1 MNVYLGLSPLG
12 LGLQHRPHHN
22 ISAACHRHVRWRFAL
37 CILHL
42 ATYIH
47 IGMTPP
53 SDQRMNAC
61 IVFSPLGFGLLHRS
75 RSINKIYQ
83 RRTTAARAFAL
94 RIVYSATHIHIGMVP
109 SSDQRMNFLHWRF
122 TIGFW
127 TTTSPPWR
135 FTAACRR
142 SRARAGASHRVFSV
156 VYPHLYDPV
165 FRPENDFVHWVSTN
179 GFSTAP
185 RSHIITYKTCQRRAT
200 AARARVC
207 PSHCALTVAY
217 PISTLV

>member
-1 MNVYLGLSPLG
+1 MALRMVYPVSYTHIGMAPSSDQRMNVYLGLSPLG

-109 SSDQRMNFLHWRF
+109 SSDQRMNFY
-122 TIGFW
+122 IGV
-127 TTTSPPWR
+127 SPLG
-135 FTAACRR
+135 FGLQRR
-142 SRARAGASHRVFSV
+142 
-156 VYPHLYDPV
+156 PHG
-165 FRPENDFVHWVSTN
+165 VS
-179 GFSTAP
+179 
-185 RSHIITYKTCQRRAT
+185 QRRA
-200 AARARVC
+200 AARARALALRIVYSASYIHIC
-207 PSHCALTVAY
+207 MIPSSDQRMTLYIGFQPMGFRLHIA
-217 PISTLV
+217 PIL